1 MYPTFFEIQVNIL
14 FVWNIFWSALI
25 AGMKS
30 MTLDLAKRHFSKF
43 YLKLKFIWNAVLIA
57 STLLE
62 GMNLKHSLNIFNSIF
77 KPNSYHNM
85 QQ

>member
-1 MYPTFFEIQVNIL
+1 MCPTFFEIQVNIL

-25 AGMKS
+25 AGMKRT
-30 MTLDLAKRHFSKF
+30 TLDLAKRHFFKF

-62 GMNLKHSLNIFNSIF
+62 GMNLKHSFNIFNSIF